1 MTTLGNRAKAA
12 RRAAQRRLTELGMQY
27 NAATTEQTREAIQAR
42 INDINQAISETRLYS
57 NGKRIVG
64 RTKEQR
70 QAAVDKLINFN
81 TTFELPK
88 VPRVRQ
94 SNNAFIRNMRS
105 ASKGSPTN
113 EISQNAAHAFMRAT
127 QKAWEGKGSVNDRYK
142 NIKEYYGTSDLQ
154 LIYNA
159 IYFENKE
166 KIIVLN
172 KVEAHE
178 QLTREQKEMMQ
189 TMMREDDDLEK
200 RYRKNDE
207 DAPLIGLVASNIPAM
222 TPERFNAII
231 NSSKF
236 WEAVRNN
243 FEDSNESD

>member
-1 MTTLGNRAKAA
+1 
-12 RRAAQRRLTELGMQY
+12 
-27 NAATTEQTREAIQAR
+27 
-42 INDINQAISETRLYS
+42 
-57 NGKRIVG
+57 
-64 RTKEQR
+64 
-70 QAAVDKLINFN
+70 
-81 TTFELPK
+81 
-88 VPRVRQ
+88 
-94 SNNAFIRNMRS
+94 MRS

-200 RYRKNDE
+200 RYRKNDD

-231 NSSKF
+231 NSPEF
-236 WEAVRNN
+236 WKAVHNN